1 MTKQRKLIGLLVAYL
16 FVGVLVIQAAAG
28 GPSAAQAEI
37 VCDEND
43 PDCEEESDTCNNTTC
58 VITGISNQVTGRCEY
73 EPGMRCTYQNAY
85 SCSAVACST
94 NG

>member
-1 MTKQRKLIGLLVAYL
+1 MKPKLYLIAALLAGELSAGTWFVAGHGL
-16 FVGVLVIQAAAG
+16 
-28 GPSAAQAEI
+28 GPATAQAEI

-73 EPGMRCTYQNAY
+73 EPGMRCTYQNGLLAI
-85 SCSAVACST
+85 
-94 NG
+94 